1 MLFWIIS
8 AALALLIA
16 ALFALALLTRRAE
29 AEHPAA
35 YDLRIYRDQLKE
47 VERDLARGVINEADA
62 ERIRTEVGRRVLA
75 ADAQLSQA
83 EAKGEQP
90 RALTT
95 ATAAVLAL
103 LLTGGGF
110 AMYTQLGTAGLGDL
124 PHKARLQAAEALYT
138 SRQSQAAFLARLP
151 ARTAPPQEASYL
163 ELVARLRE
171 AVAQRPDELQG
182 QEFLAQSEARLG
194 NYAAAR
200 AAQSAVIR
208 LKGDTAS
215 ASDFVTMAQMY
226 ITEAEGYV
234 SPEAEAA
241 LRRALKAD
249 NTDPVAR
256 YFLGQMWLQNDRPDR
271 AFGLWSQLL
280 SQGPEQ
286 APWIAPIR
294 QSIDDIA
301 WLAGVDYTQPAAVTA
316 GADTGLNIPGPS
328 VEDIENAGEMTPQE
342 RQEMVQNMVQRLN
355 DRLATEGGTPE
366 DWARLISAYGALGD
380 EGRALAIWREAQQ
393 RFADAPD
400 ALETVRRGAA
410 RAGVDQ

>member
-75 ADAQLSQA
+75 ADAQLAIADVSSQ
-83 EAKGEQP
+83 QP
-90 RALTT
+90 RALTIVIA
-95 ATAAVLAL
+95 ATIAL
-103 LLTGGGF
+103 ILTGGGV
-110 AMYTQLGTAGLGDL
+110 AIYTQLGTPGLGDL
-124 PHKARLQAAEALYT
+124 PHKARLQASQDLYS
-138 SRQSQAAFLARLP
+138 SRSSHEAFLARLP
-151 ARTAPPQEASYL
+151 VRNAPQQEAGYL
-163 ELVARLRE
+163 ELVERLRE
-171 AVAQRPDELQG
+171 AVASRPDELQG
-182 QEFLAQSEARLG
+182 QQFLAQSEARLG

-208 LKGDTAS
+208 LKGEAVG

-226 ITEAEGYV
+226 ITEADGYV

-241 LRRALKAD
+241 LRRALRAD
-249 NTDPVAR
+249 RTDPVAR

-280 SQGPEQ
+280 NEGPEE

-301 WLAGVDYTQPAAVTA
+301 WLAGVDYTQPAPSEMTT
-316 GADTGLNIPGPS
+316 DMPGPT
-328 VEDIENAGEMTPQE
+328 VQDIENAGEMTPEE
-342 RQEMVQNMVQRLN
+342 RQEMVQSMVQRLN

-366 DWARLISAYGALGD
+366 EWARLISAYGSLGD
-380 EGRALAIWREAQQ
+380 ESRARAIWLEAQQ
-393 RFADAPD
+393 RFADTPD

>member
-75 ADAQLSQA
+75 ADAQLAIADVSSQ
-83 EAKGEQP
+83 QP
-90 RALTT
+90 RSLTIVI
-95 ATAAVLAL
+95 ATVIAL
-103 LLTGGGF
+103 LLTGGGV
-110 AMYTQLGTAGLGDL
+110 AIYTQLGTPGLGDL
-124 PHKARLQAAEALYT
+124 PHKARLQASQELYS
-138 SRQSQAAFLARLP
+138 SRSSHEAFLARLP
-151 ARTAPPQEASYL
+151 VRNAPQQEAGYL
-163 ELVARLRE
+163 ELVERLRE
-171 AVAQRPDELQG
+171 AVASRPDELQG
-182 QEFLAQSEARLG
+182 QQFLAQSEARLG

-208 LKGDTAS
+208 LKGEAVG

-226 ITEAEGYV
+226 ITEADGYV

-241 LRRALKAD
+241 LRRALRAD
-249 NTDPVAR
+249 RTDPVAR

-280 SQGPEQ
+280 NEGPEE

-301 WLAGVDYTQPAAVTA
+301 WLAGVDYTQPAPSEMAT
-316 GADTGLNIPGPS
+316 DMPGPT
-328 VEDIENAGEMTPQE
+328 VQDIENAGEMTPEE
-342 RQEMVQNMVQRLN
+342 RQEMVQSMVQRLN

-366 DWARLISAYGALGD
+366 EWARLISAYGSLGD
-380 EGRALAIWREAQQ
+380 EGRARAIWLEAQQ
-393 RFADAPD
+393 RFADTPD

>member
-75 ADAQLSQA
+75 ADAQLAIADVSSQ
-83 EAKGEQP
+83 QP
-90 RALTT
+90 RSLTIAI
-95 ATAAVLAL
+95 ATVIAL
-103 LLTGGGF
+103 LLTGGGV
-110 AMYTQLGTAGLGDL
+110 AIYTQLGTPGLGDL
-124 PHKARLQAAEALYT
+124 PHKARLQASQELYS
-138 SRQSQAAFLARLP
+138 SRSSHEAFLARLP
-151 ARTAPPQEASYL
+151 VRNAPQQEAGYL
-163 ELVARLRE
+163 ELVERLRE
-171 AVAQRPDELQG
+171 AVASRPDELQG
-182 QEFLAQSEARLG
+182 QQFLAQSEARLG

-208 LKGDTAS
+208 LKGEAVG

-226 ITEAEGYV
+226 ITEADGYV

-241 LRRALKAD
+241 LRRALRSD
-249 NTDPVAR
+249 RTDPVAR

-280 SQGPEQ
+280 NEGPEE

-301 WLAGVDYTQPAAVTA
+301 WLAGVEYTQPAPSEMAT
-316 GADTGLNIPGPS
+316 DMPGPS
-328 VEDIENAGEMTPQE
+328 VQDIENAGEMTPEE
-342 RQEMVQNMVQRLN
+342 RQEMVQSMVQRLN

-366 DWARLISAYGALGD
+366 EWARLISAYGSLGD
-380 EGRALAIWREAQQ
+380 ESRARAIWLEAQQ
-393 RFADAPD
+393 RFADTPD

>member
-75 ADAQLSQA
+75 SDAQLAIADVSSQ
-83 EAKGEQP
+83 QP
-90 RALTT
+90 RALTIVIA
-95 ATAAVLAL
+95 ATIAL
-103 LLTGGGF
+103 ILTGGGV
-110 AMYTQLGTAGLGDL
+110 AIYTQLGTPGLGDL
-124 PHKARLQAAEALYT
+124 PHKARLQASQDLYS
-138 SRQSQAAFLARLP
+138 SRSSHEAFLARLP
-151 ARTAPPQEASYL
+151 VRNAPQQEAGYL
-163 ELVARLRE
+163 ELVERLRE
-171 AVAQRPDELQG
+171 AVASRPDELQG
-182 QEFLAQSEARLG
+182 QQFLAQSEARLG

-208 LKGDTAS
+208 LKGEAVG

-226 ITEAEGYV
+226 ITEADGYV
-234 SPEAEAA
+234 SPEAGAA
-241 LRRALKAD
+241 LRRALRAD
-249 NTDPVAR
+249 RTDPVAR

-280 SQGPEQ
+280 NEGPEE

-301 WLAGVDYTQPAAVTA
+301 WLAGVDYTQPAPSEMAT
-316 GADTGLNIPGPS
+316 DMPGPT
-328 VEDIENAGEMTPQE
+328 VQDIENAGEMTPEE
-342 RQEMVQNMVQRLN
+342 RQEMVQSMVQRLN

-366 DWARLISAYGALGD
+366 EWARLISAYGSLGD
-380 EGRALAIWREAQQ
+380 EGRARAIWLEAQQ
-393 RFADAPD
+393 RFADTPD

>member
-75 ADAQLSQA
+75 ADAQLAIADVSSQ
-83 EAKGEQP
+83 QP
-90 RALTT
+90 RALTIVIA
-95 ATAAVLAL
+95 ATIAL
-103 LLTGGGF
+103 ILTGGGV
-110 AMYTQLGTAGLGDL
+110 AIYTQLGTPGLGDL
-124 PHKARLQAAEALYT
+124 PHKARLQASQELYS
-138 SRQSQAAFLARLP
+138 SRSSHEAFLARLP
-151 ARTAPPQEASYL
+151 VRNAPQQEAGYL
-163 ELVARLRE
+163 ELVERLRE
-171 AVAQRPDELQG
+171 AVASRPDELQG
-182 QEFLAQSEARLG
+182 QQFLAQSEARLG

-208 LKGDTAS
+208 LKGEAVG

-226 ITEAEGYV
+226 ITEADGYV

-241 LRRALKAD
+241 LRRALRAD
-249 NTDPVAR
+249 RTDPVAR

-280 SQGPEQ
+280 NEGPEE

-301 WLAGVDYTQPAAVTA
+301 WLAGVDYTQPAPSEMAT
-316 GADTGLNIPGPS
+316 DMPGPS
-328 VEDIENAGEMTPQE
+328 VQDIENAGEMTPEE
-342 RQEMVQNMVQRLN
+342 RQEMVQSMVQRLN

-366 DWARLISAYGALGD
+366 EWARLISAYGSLGD
-380 EGRALAIWREAQQ
+380 EGRARAIWLEAQQ
-393 RFADAPD
+393 RFADTPD

>member
-75 ADAQLSQA
+75 ADAQLAIADVSSQ
-83 EAKGEQP
+83 QP
-90 RALTT
+90 RALTIVIA
-95 ATAAVLAL
+95 ATIAL
-103 LLTGGGF
+103 ILTGGGI
-110 AMYTQLGTAGLGDL
+110 AIYTQLGTPGLGDL
-124 PHKARLQAAEALYT
+124 PHKARLQASQDLYS
-138 SRQSQAAFLARLP
+138 SRSSHEAFLARLP
-151 ARTAPPQEASYL
+151 VRNAPQQEAGYL
-163 ELVARLRE
+163 ELVERLRE
-171 AVAQRPDELQG
+171 AVASRPDELQG
-182 QEFLAQSEARLG
+182 QQFLAQSEARLG

-208 LKGDTAS
+208 LKGEAVG

-226 ITEAEGYV
+226 ITEADGYV

-241 LRRALKAD
+241 LRRALRAD
-249 NTDPVAR
+249 RTDPVAR

-280 SQGPEQ
+280 NEGPEE

-301 WLAGVDYTQPAAVTA
+301 WLAGVDYTQPAPSEMAT
-316 GADTGLNIPGPS
+316 DMPGPT
-328 VEDIENAGEMTPQE
+328 VQDIENAGEMTPEE
-342 RQEMVQNMVQRLN
+342 RQEMVQSMVQRLN

-366 DWARLISAYGALGD
+366 EWARLISAYGSLGD
-380 EGRALAIWREAQQ
+380 EGRARAIWLEAQQ
-393 RFADAPD
+393 RFADTPD

>member
-75 ADAQLSQA
+75 ADAQLAIADVSSQ
-83 EAKGEQP
+83 QP
-90 RALTT
+90 RSLTI
-95 ATAAVLAL
+95 AIAAIIAL
-103 LLTGGGF
+103 LLTGGGV
-110 AMYTQLGTAGLGDL
+110 AIYTQLGTPGLGDL
-124 PHKARLQAAEALYT
+124 PHKARLQASQELYS
-138 SRQSQAAFLARLP
+138 SRSSHEAFLARLP
-151 ARTAPPQEASYL
+151 VRNAPQQEAGYL
-163 ELVARLRE
+163 ELVERLRE
-171 AVAQRPDELQG
+171 AVASRPDELQG
-182 QEFLAQSEARLG
+182 QQFLAQSEARLG

-208 LKGDTAS
+208 LKGEAVG

-226 ITEAEGYV
+226 ITEADGYV

-241 LRRALKAD
+241 LRRALRAD
-249 NTDPVAR
+249 RTDPVAR

-280 SQGPEQ
+280 NEGPEE

-301 WLAGVDYTQPAAVTA
+301 WLAGVDYTQPAPSEMAT
-316 GADTGLNIPGPS
+316 DMPGPT
-328 VEDIENAGEMTPQE
+328 VQDIENAGEMTPEE
-342 RQEMVQNMVQRLN
+342 RQEMVQSMVQRLN

-366 DWARLISAYGALGD
+366 EWARLISAYGSLGD
-380 EGRALAIWREAQQ
+380 EGRARAIWLEAQQ
-393 RFADAPD
+393 RFADTPD

>member
-75 ADAQLSQA
+75 ADAQLAIADVSSQ
-83 EAKGEQP
+83 QP
-90 RALTT
+90 RALTIVIA
-95 ATAAVLAL
+95 ATIAL
-103 LLTGGGF
+103 ILTGGGV
-110 AMYTQLGTAGLGDL
+110 AIYTQLGTPGLGDL
-124 PHKARLQAAEALYT
+124 PHKARLQASQDLYS
-138 SRQSQAAFLARLP
+138 SRSSHEAFLARLP
-151 ARTAPPQEASYL
+151 VRNAPQQEAGYL
-163 ELVARLRE
+163 ELVERLRE
-171 AVAQRPDELQG
+171 AVASRPDELQG
-182 QEFLAQSEARLG
+182 QQFLAQSEARLG

-208 LKGDTAS
+208 LKGEAVG

-226 ITEAEGYV
+226 ITEADGYV

-241 LRRALKAD
+241 LRRALRAD
-249 NTDPVAR
+249 RTDPVAR
-256 YFLGQMWLQNDRPDR
+256 YFLGQMWLQNDRPDH

-280 SQGPEQ
+280 NEGPEE

-301 WLAGVDYTQPAAVTA
+301 WLAGVEYTQPAPSEMAT
-316 GADTGLNIPGPS
+316 DMPGPT
-328 VEDIENAGEMTPQE
+328 VQDIENAGEMTPEE
-342 RQEMVQNMVQRLN
+342 RQEMVQSMVQRLN

-366 DWARLISAYGALGD
+366 EWARLISAYGSLGD
-380 EGRALAIWREAQQ
+380 EGRARAIWLEAQQ
-393 RFADAPD
+393 RFADTPD

>member
-75 ADAQLSQA
+75 ADAQLAIADVSSQ
-83 EAKGEQP
+83 QP
-90 RALTT
+90 RALTIVIA
-95 ATAAVLAL
+95 ATIAL
-103 LLTGGGF
+103 ILTGGGV
-110 AMYTQLGTAGLGDL
+110 AIYTQLGTPGLGDL
-124 PHKARLQAAEALYT
+124 PHKARLQASQDLYS
-138 SRQSQAAFLARLP
+138 SRSSHEAFLARLP
-151 ARTAPPQEASYL
+151 VRNAPQQEAGYL
-163 ELVARLRE
+163 ELVERLRE
-171 AVAQRPDELQG
+171 AVASRPDELQG
-182 QEFLAQSEARLG
+182 QQFLAQSEARLG

-208 LKGDTAS
+208 LKGEAVG

-226 ITEAEGYV
+226 ITEADGYV

-241 LRRALKAD
+241 LRRALRAD
-249 NTDPVAR
+249 RTDPVAR

-280 SQGPEQ
+280 NEGPEE

-301 WLAGVDYTQPAAVTA
+301 WLAGVEYTQPAPSEMAT
-316 GADTGLNIPGPS
+316 DMPGPS
-328 VEDIENAGEMTPQE
+328 VQDIENAGEMTPEE
-342 RQEMVQNMVQRLN
+342 RQEMVQSMVQRLN

-366 DWARLISAYGALGD
+366 EWARLISAYGSLGD
-380 EGRALAIWREAQQ
+380 EGRARAIWLEAQQ
-393 RFADAPD
+393 RFADTPD

>member
-75 ADAQLSQA
+75 ADAQLAIADVSSQ
-83 EAKGEQP
+83 QP
-90 RALTT
+90 RSLTIAI
-95 ATAAVLAL
+95 ATVIAL
-103 LLTGGGF
+103 LLTGGGV
-110 AMYTQLGTAGLGDL
+110 AIYTQLGTPGLGDL
-124 PHKARLQAAEALYT
+124 PHKARLQASQDLYS
-138 SRQSQAAFLARLP
+138 SRSSHEAFLARLP
-151 ARTAPPQEASYL
+151 VRNAPQQEAGYL
-163 ELVARLRE
+163 ELVERLRE
-171 AVAQRPDELQG
+171 AVASRPDELQG
-182 QEFLAQSEARLG
+182 QQFLAQSEARLG

-208 LKGDTAS
+208 LKGEAVG

-226 ITEAEGYV
+226 ITEADGYV

-241 LRRALKAD
+241 LRRALRAD
-249 NTDPVAR
+249 RTDPVAR

-280 SQGPEQ
+280 NEGPEE

-301 WLAGVDYTQPAAVTA
+301 WLAGVEYTQPAPSEMAT
-316 GADTGLNIPGPS
+316 DMPGPS
-328 VEDIENAGEMTPQE
+328 VQDIENAGEMTPEE
-342 RQEMVQNMVQRLN
+342 RQEMVQSMVQRLN

-366 DWARLISAYGALGD
+366 EWARLISAYGSLGD
-380 EGRALAIWREAQQ
+380 ESRARAIWLEAQQ
-393 RFADAPD
+393 RFADTPD

>member
-75 ADAQLSQA
+75 ADAQLAIADVSSQ
-83 EAKGEQP
+83 QP
-90 RALTT
+90 RALTIVIA
-95 ATAAVLAL
+95 ATIAL
-103 LLTGGGF
+103 ILTGGGV
-110 AMYTQLGTAGLGDL
+110 AIYTQLGTPGLGDL
-124 PHKARLQAAEALYT
+124 PHKARLQASQDLYS
-138 SRQSQAAFLARLP
+138 SRSSHEAFLARLP
-151 ARTAPPQEASYL
+151 VRNAPQQEAGYL
-163 ELVARLRE
+163 ELVERLRE
-171 AVAQRPDELQG
+171 AVASRPDELQG
-182 QEFLAQSEARLG
+182 QQFLAQSEARLG

-208 LKGDTAS
+208 LKGEAVG

-226 ITEAEGYV
+226 ITEADGYV

-241 LRRALKAD
+241 LRRALRAD
-249 NTDPVAR
+249 RTDPVAR

-280 SQGPEQ
+280 NEGPEE

-301 WLAGVDYTQPAAVTA
+301 WLAGVEYTQPAPSEMAT
-316 GADTGLNIPGPS
+316 DMPGPT
-328 VEDIENAGEMTPQE
+328 VQDIENAGEMTPEE
-342 RQEMVQNMVQRLN
+342 RQEMVQRMVQRLN

-366 DWARLISAYGALGD
+366 EWARLISAYGSLGD
-380 EGRALAIWREAQQ
+380 EGRARAIWLEAQQ
-393 RFADAPD
+393 RFADTPD

>member
-47 VERDLARGVINEADA
+47 VEHDLARGVINEADA

-75 ADAQLSQA
+75 ADAQLAIADVSSQ
-83 EAKGEQP
+83 QP
-90 RALTT
+90 RALTIVIA
-95 ATAAVLAL
+95 ATIAL
-103 LLTGGGF
+103 ILTGGGV
-110 AMYTQLGTAGLGDL
+110 AIYTQLGTPGLGDL
-124 PHKARLQAAEALYT
+124 PHKARLQASQDLYS
-138 SRQSQAAFLARLP
+138 SRSSHEAFLARLP
-151 ARTAPPQEASYL
+151 VRNAPQQEAGYL
-163 ELVARLRE
+163 ELVERLRE
-171 AVAQRPDELQG
+171 AVASRPDELQG
-182 QEFLAQSEARLG
+182 QQFLAQSEARLG

-208 LKGDTAS
+208 LKGEAVG

-226 ITEAEGYV
+226 ITEADGYV

-241 LRRALKAD
+241 LRRALRAD
-249 NTDPVAR
+249 RTDPVAR

-280 SQGPEQ
+280 NEGPEE

-301 WLAGVDYTQPAAVTA
+301 WLAGVEYTQPAPSEMAT
-316 GADTGLNIPGPS
+316 DMPGPT
-328 VEDIENAGEMTPQE
+328 VQDIENAGEMTPEE
-342 RQEMVQNMVQRLN
+342 RQEMVQSMVQRLN

-366 DWARLISAYGALGD
+366 EWARLISAYGSLGD
-380 EGRALAIWREAQQ
+380 ESRARAIWLEAQQ
-393 RFADAPD
+393 RFADTPD

>member
-1 MLFWIIS
+1 MSFWIIS

-75 ADAQLSQA
+75 ADAQLAIADVSSQ
-83 EAKGEQP
+83 QP
-90 RALTT
+90 RSLTIVI
-95 ATAAVLAL
+95 ATVIAL
-103 LLTGGGF
+103 LLTGGGV
-110 AMYTQLGTAGLGDL
+110 AIYTQLGTPGLGDL
-124 PHKARLQAAEALYT
+124 PHKARLQASQELYS
-138 SRQSQAAFLARLP
+138 SRSSHEAFLARLP
-151 ARTAPPQEASYL
+151 VRNAPQQEAGYL
-163 ELVARLRE
+163 ELVERLRE
-171 AVAQRPDELQG
+171 AVASRPDELQG
-182 QEFLAQSEARLG
+182 QQFLAQSEARLG

-208 LKGDTAS
+208 LKGEAAG

-226 ITEAEGYV
+226 ITEADGYV

-241 LRRALKAD
+241 LRRALRAD
-249 NTDPVAR
+249 RTDPVAR
-256 YFLGQMWLQNDRPDR
+256 YFLGQMWLQNDRPDH

-280 SQGPEQ
+280 NEGPEE

-301 WLAGVDYTQPAAVTA
+301 WLAGVEYTQPAPSEMAT
-316 GADTGLNIPGPS
+316 DMPGPT
-328 VEDIENAGEMTPQE
+328 VQDIENAGEMTPEE
-342 RQEMVQNMVQRLN
+342 RQEMVQSMVQRLN

-366 DWARLISAYGALGD
+366 EWARLISAYGSLGD
-380 EGRALAIWREAQQ
+380 ESRARAIWLEAQQ
-393 RFADAPD
+393 RFADTPD

>member
-75 ADAQLSQA
+75 ADAQLAIADVSSQ
-83 EAKGEQP
+83 QP
-90 RALTT
+90 RALTIVIA
-95 ATAAVLAL
+95 ATIAL
-103 LLTGGGF
+103 ILTGGGV
-110 AMYTQLGTAGLGDL
+110 AIYTQLGTPGLGDL
-124 PHKARLQAAEALYT
+124 PHKARLQASQDLYS
-138 SRQSQAAFLARLP
+138 SRSSHEAFLARLP
-151 ARTAPPQEASYL
+151 VRNAPQQEAGYL
-163 ELVARLRE
+163 ELVERLRE
-171 AVAQRPDELQG
+171 AVASRPDELQG
-182 QEFLAQSEARLG
+182 QQFLAQSEARLG

-208 LKGDTAS
+208 LKGEAVG

-226 ITEAEGYV
+226 ITEADGYV

-241 LRRALKAD
+241 LRRALRAD
-249 NTDPVAR
+249 RTDPVAR

-280 SQGPEQ
+280 NEGPEE

-301 WLAGVDYTQPAAVTA
+301 WLAGVEYTQPAPSEMAT
-316 GADTGLNIPGPS
+316 DMPGPT
-328 VEDIENAGEMTPQE
+328 VQDIENAGEMTPEQ
-342 RQEMVQNMVQRLN
+342 RQEMVQSMVQRLN

-366 DWARLISAYGALGD
+366 EWARLISAYGSLGD
-380 EGRALAIWREAQQ
+380 EGRARAIWLEAQQ
-393 RFADAPD
+393 RFADTPD

>member
-75 ADAQLSQA
+75 ADAQLAIADVSSQ
-83 EAKGEQP
+83 QP
-90 RALTT
+90 RSLTIVI
-95 ATAAVLAL
+95 ATVIAL
-103 LLTGGGF
+103 LLTGGGV
-110 AMYTQLGTAGLGDL
+110 AIYTQLGTPGLGDL
-124 PHKARLQAAEALYT
+124 PHKARLQASQELYS
-138 SRQSQAAFLARLP
+138 SRSSHEAFLARLP
-151 ARTAPPQEASYL
+151 VRNAPQQEAGYL
-163 ELVARLRE
+163 ELVERLRE
-171 AVAQRPDELQG
+171 AVASRPDELQG
-182 QEFLAQSEARLG
+182 QQFLAQSEARLG

-208 LKGDTAS
+208 LKGEAAG

-226 ITEAEGYV
+226 ITEADGYV

-241 LRRALKAD
+241 LRRALRAD
-249 NTDPVAR
+249 RTDPVAR

-280 SQGPEQ
+280 NEGPEE

-301 WLAGVDYTQPAAVTA
+301 WLAGVDYTQPAPSEMAT
-316 GADTGLNIPGPS
+316 DMPGPT
-328 VEDIENAGEMTPQE
+328 VQDIENAVEMTPEE
-342 RQEMVQNMVQRLN
+342 RQEMVQSMVQRLN

-366 DWARLISAYGALGD
+366 EWARLISAYGSLGD
-380 EGRALAIWREAQQ
+380 ESRARAIWLEAQQ
-393 RFADAPD
+393 RFADTPD

>member
-75 ADAQLSQA
+75 ADAQLAIADVSSQ
-83 EAKGEQP
+83 QP
-90 RALTT
+90 RSLTIVI
-95 ATAAVLAL
+95 ATVIAL
-103 LLTGGGF
+103 LLTGGGV
-110 AMYTQLGTAGLGDL
+110 AIYTQLGTPGLGDL
-124 PHKARLQAAEALYT
+124 PHKARLQASQELYS
-138 SRQSQAAFLARLP
+138 SRSSHEAFLARLP
-151 ARTAPPQEASYL
+151 VRNAPQQEAGYL
-163 ELVARLRE
+163 ELVERLRE
-171 AVAQRPDELQG
+171 AVASRPDELQG
-182 QEFLAQSEARLG
+182 QQFLAQSEARLG

-208 LKGDTAS
+208 LKGEAAG

-226 ITEAEGYV
+226 ITEADGYV

-241 LRRALKAD
+241 LRRALRAD
-249 NTDPVAR
+249 RTDPVAR

-280 SQGPEQ
+280 NEGPEE

-301 WLAGVDYTQPAAVTA
+301 WLAGIDYTQPAPSEMAT
-316 GADTGLNIPGPS
+316 DMPGPS
-328 VEDIENAGEMTPQE
+328 VQDIENAGEMTPEE
-342 RQEMVQNMVQRLN
+342 RQEMVQSMVQRLN

-366 DWARLISAYGALGD
+366 EWARLISAYGSLGD
-380 EGRALAIWREAQQ
+380 ESRARAIWLEAQQ
-393 RFADAPD
+393 RFADTPD

>member
-75 ADAQLSQA
+75 ADAQLAIADVSSQ
-83 EAKGEQP
+83 QP
-90 RALTT
+90 RSLTI
-95 ATAAVLAL
+95 AIAAIIAL
-103 LLTGGGF
+103 LLTGGGV
-110 AMYTQLGTAGLGDL
+110 AIYTQLGTPGLGDL
-124 PHKARLQAAEALYT
+124 PNKARLQASQELYS
-138 SRQSQAAFLARLP
+138 SRSSHEAFLARLP
-151 ARTAPPQEASYL
+151 VRNAPQQEAGYL
-163 ELVARLRE
+163 ELVERLRE
-171 AVAQRPDELQG
+171 AVASRPDELQG
-182 QEFLAQSEARLG
+182 QQFLAQSEARLG

-208 LKGDTAS
+208 LKGEAVG

-226 ITEAEGYV
+226 ITEADGYV

-241 LRRALKAD
+241 LHRALRSD
-249 NTDPVAR
+249 RTDPVAR

-280 SQGPEQ
+280 NEGPEE

-301 WLAGVDYTQPAAVTA
+301 WLAGVEYTQPAPSEMAT
-316 GADTGLNIPGPS
+316 DMPGPS
-328 VEDIENAGEMTPQE
+328 VQDIENAGEMTPEE
-342 RQEMVQNMVQRLN
+342 RQEMVQSMVQRLN

-366 DWARLISAYGALGD
+366 EWARLISAYGSLGD
-380 EGRALAIWREAQQ
+380 ESRARAIWLEAQQ
-393 RFADAPD
+393 RFADTPD

>member
-75 ADAQLSQA
+75 ADAQLAIADVSSQ
-83 EAKGEQP
+83 QT
-90 RALTT
+90 RALTIVIA
-95 ATAAVLAL
+95 ATIAL
-103 LLTGGGF
+103 ILTGGGV
-110 AMYTQLGTAGLGDL
+110 AIYTQLGTPGLGDL
-124 PHKARLQAAEALYT
+124 PHKARLQASQDLYS
-138 SRQSQAAFLARLP
+138 SRSSHEAFLARLP
-151 ARTAPPQEASYL
+151 VRNAPQQEAGYL
-163 ELVARLRE
+163 ELVERLRE
-171 AVAQRPDELQG
+171 AVASRPDELQG
-182 QEFLAQSEARLG
+182 QQFLAQSEARLG

-208 LKGDTAS
+208 LKGEAVG

-226 ITEAEGYV
+226 ITEADGYV

-241 LRRALKAD
+241 LRRALRAD
-249 NTDPVAR
+249 RTDPVAR

-280 SQGPEQ
+280 NEGPEE

-301 WLAGVDYTQPAAVTA
+301 WLAGVDYTQPAPSEMAT
-316 GADTGLNIPGPS
+316 DMPGPT
-328 VEDIENAGEMTPQE
+328 VQDIENAGEMTPEE
-342 RQEMVQNMVQRLN
+342 RQEMVQSMVQRLN

-366 DWARLISAYGALGD
+366 EWARLISAYGSLGD
-380 EGRALAIWREAQQ
+380 EGRARAIWLEAQQ
-393 RFADAPD
+393 RFADTPD

>member
-75 ADAQLSQA
+75 ADAQLAIADVSSQ
-83 EAKGEQP
+83 QP
-90 RALTT
+90 RALTIVIA
-95 ATAAVLAL
+95 ATIAL
-103 LLTGGGF
+103 ILTGGGV
-110 AMYTQLGTAGLGDL
+110 AIYTQLGTPGLGDL
-124 PHKARLQAAEALYT
+124 PHKARLQASQDLYS
-138 SRQSQAAFLARLP
+138 SRSSHEAFLARLP
-151 ARTAPPQEASYL
+151 VRNAPQQEAGYL
-163 ELVARLRE
+163 ELVERLRE
-171 AVAQRPDELQG
+171 AVASRPDELQG
-182 QEFLAQSEARLG
+182 QQFLAQSEARLG

-208 LKGDTAS
+208 LKGEAVG

-226 ITEAEGYV
+226 ITEADGYV

-241 LRRALKAD
+241 LRRALRAD
-249 NTDPVAR
+249 RTDPVAR

-280 SQGPEQ
+280 NEGPEE

-301 WLAGVDYTQPAAVTA
+301 WLAGVEYTQPAPSEMAT
-316 GADTGLNIPGPS
+316 DMPGPS
-328 VEDIENAGEMTPQE
+328 VQDIENAGEMTPEE
-342 RQEMVQNMVQRLN
+342 RQEMVQSMVQRLN

-366 DWARLISAYGALGD
+366 EWARLISAYGSLGD
-380 EGRALAIWREAQQ
+380 ESRARAIWLEAQQ
-393 RFADAPD
+393 RFADTPD

>member
-75 ADAQLSQA
+75 ADAQLAIADVSSQ
-83 EAKGEQP
+83 QP
-90 RALTT
+90 RSLTIAI
-95 ATAAVLAL
+95 ATVIAL
-103 LLTGGGF
+103 LLTGGGV
-110 AMYTQLGTAGLGDL
+110 AIYTQLGTPGLGDL
-124 PHKARLQAAEALYT
+124 PHKARLQASQELYS
-138 SRQSQAAFLARLP
+138 SRSSHEAFLARLP
-151 ARTAPPQEASYL
+151 VRNAPQQEAGYL
-163 ELVARLRE
+163 ELVERLRE
-171 AVAQRPDELQG
+171 AVASRPDELQG
-182 QEFLAQSEARLG
+182 QQFLAQSEARLG

-208 LKGDTAS
+208 LKGEAVG

-226 ITEAEGYV
+226 ITEADGYV

-241 LRRALKAD
+241 LRRALRAD
-249 NTDPVAR
+249 RTDPVAR

-280 SQGPEQ
+280 NEGPEE

-301 WLAGVDYTQPAAVTA
+301 WLAGVEYTQPAPSEMAT
-316 GADTGLNIPGPS
+316 DMPGPS
-328 VEDIENAGEMTPQE
+328 VQDIENAGEMTPEE
-342 RQEMVQNMVQRLN
+342 RQEMVQSMVQRLN

-366 DWARLISAYGALGD
+366 EWARLISAYGSLGD
-380 EGRALAIWREAQQ
+380 ESRARAIWLEAQQ
-393 RFADAPD
+393 RFADTPD